1 MQGPSVCIYIC
12 NKSMSASLKKGSCTY
27 HWEMQFLKYEKN
39 RRRSCAF
46 LCYARTRRSASLSAA
61 HRAADVLSCDRSRL
75 RAAETKVSWSRTSI
89 RGASSHV
96 IIILLRELLLRISS
110 DFFITTKII
119 IKIVLKQKW
128 CDCVTYCDS
137 YNNNNNY
144 IQQLWQV

>member
-1 MQGPSVCIYIC
+1 
-12 NKSMSASLKKGSCTY
+12 MSASLKKGSCTY

-39 RRRSCAF
+39 RRRSYAF

-144 IQQLWQV
+144 MQQLWHV

>member
-1 MQGPSVCIYIC
+1 
-12 NKSMSASLKKGSCTY
+12 
-27 HWEMQFLKYEKN
+27 MQFLKYKKN
-39 RRRSCAF
+39 RRRSYAF

-110 DFFITTKII
+110 YFFITTKII

-137 YNNNNNY
+137 YNNNNNNY
-144 IQQLWQV
+144 IQQL